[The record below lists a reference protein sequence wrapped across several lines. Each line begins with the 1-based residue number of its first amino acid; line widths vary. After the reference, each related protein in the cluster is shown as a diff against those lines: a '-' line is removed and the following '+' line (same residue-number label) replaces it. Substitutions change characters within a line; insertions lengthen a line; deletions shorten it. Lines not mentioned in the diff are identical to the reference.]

1 MTTPLKFNLE
11 TVEDWK
17 ALNTALFAGNT
28 VSVQNKIDMLH
39 AYAHV
44 LDAQTNKAR
53 AELFATEE
61 RDTNLAFRQL
71 VALRM
76 NEVEELRQANNIRI
90 GLENREVEIAEKAA
104 GIASPPDPP
113 EIPPPPPLPT
123 E

>member
-17 ALNTALFAGNT
+17 ALNSALFAGNT

-44 LDAQTNKAR
+44 LQAQTGA
-53 AELFATEE
+53 AQLELSRTEE
-61 RDTNLAFRQL
+61 KDLNLSFRKL
-71 VALRM
+71 VALRE

-90 GLENREVEIAEKAA
+90 GLEARGVEVAEKGA

-113 EIPPPPPLPT
+113 EIPPPPPLPA